1 MAKVK
6 TQPFD
11 EAKHL
16 ETDEDVAIYLDEI
29 LQDGE
34 PRLIAHALGVVARAK
49 GMTAIAKEA
58 GLTRES
64 LYKALSADGN
74 PEFATV
80 LAVLRALR
88 LRLSVAAAE

>member
-11 EAKHL
+11 EAKYL
-16 ETDEDVAIYLDEI
+16 ETDEDIAVYLDEI
-29 LQDGE
+29 LQGGE
-34 PRLIAHALGVVARAK
+34 PQLIAHALGVVARAR
-49 GMTAIAKEA
+49 GMTAIANEA

-80 LAVLRALR
+80 LAVLRALK